1 MKRLISIICILF
13 LTFSSVSAEISEGD
27 LNQLKQAFDQA
38 SYDELMVLYNF
49 LTSYIMSR
57 SEWKEVSVPA
67 GTWIV
72 GEDIP
77 AGTYSI
83 KSTSVSCVVDIT
95 DKDDGFILYNGIF
108 QNESIGKIEL
118 KDGYK
123 IRLSG
128 SVIFA
133 PPALLGF

>member
-57 SEWKEVSVPA
+57 SEWKEVEVPA

-77 AGTYSI
+77 SGTYS
-83 KSTSVSCVVDIT
+83 VSALDYPVMFKFYEAGSEYYDYYMIRHEDC
-95 DKDDGFILYNGIF
+95 
-108 QNESIGKIEL
+108 IGKITL
-118 KDGYK
+118 TDGMK
-123 IRLSG
+123 IETNYRC
-128 SVIFA
+128 VFA
-133 PPALLGF
+133 PPKGLGF